1 MARVDAVAGLRMT
14 GARARRWQGVPAA
27 ALALLAVLFL
37 AVVSARAEEPKPLR
51 GIALVVGES
60 RYEHLAALPNPAN
73 DARAVAKLLGDLGF
87 EVASVADGDRARLD
101 KALRRFVEDAA
112 EADVALLYYSGHG
125 IEAGGEN
132 FLVPI
137 DADVSSLGDA
147 ANTLVPLSG
156 LLARLKASVPVAIVL
171 LDACRTSPFPPGAG
185 VATAAGPA
193 PVATAGLDIARG
205 AVPLADAAG
214 APQSLGEV
222 IGFAAEPGHAALDG
236 DPGGNSPYA
245 AALLKHLAAG
255 GFDFGDVMTMVAEEV
270 YVKTGGRQLPW
281 TNASLRRLL
290 YFGLAPE
297 ATQGDEASIRSA
309 RRKLL
314 LTIAATPAD
323 TRAMVET
330 VAARNAVPLDAL
342 YGMLKVLEVDTSGGP
357 QDLQAQLSAGAR
369 KLAEIMARHD
379 MQAKQDPELI
389 RLSDLAR
396 QAQDE
401 GAIALAL
408 QFRARASDRAQEI
421 DKALDEAEADIKARR
436 LELAGTFA
444 DHARTAILNFDYRTA
459 AARYEDAFRQAER
472 WDPDAAFLYRVYQA
486 DALTDQGMVKG
497 DNAALSE
504 AVDVYEAAKRL
515 PGVDSF
521 VGGPVGV
528 AVNEGITLTALADR
542 ENGTRWVEQA
552 IRVYEDA
559 LGRFDRRKLPEQ
571 WATVQLN
578 LGNAYDLMAE
588 RSGGIAYTKKALAA
602 FRQAATVYTRKAA
615 PDVWAGL
622 QNNIGNALSAMGD
635 AGDGKRNF
643 GEAAK
648 AFRAA
653 LAVWT
658 RERTPVQWALAQS
671 NLAAT
676 LHSLGELEKGTGN
689 LEASVD
695 AFEAVLEVRTRANQ
709 PMDWAGTQNNL
720 GSALLSLG
728 QRGMGAEY
736 FDRALQAFDNAQAE
750 ITRERD
756 PFNWASVVYN
766 CARALKFMGDAEN
779 SVDRYRQALAKVD
792 LALSELNREK
802 SPELWGRA
810 TSVRGDILFA
820 IGSRTHD
827 RPTLEQARQAY
838 IDARDVFRAQKS
850 GTGFENFYARQLTL
864 IDIEMARAN

>member
-1 MARVDAVAGLRMT
+1 MAWAWTKRPM
-14 GARARRWQGVPAA
+14 AA
-27 ALALLAVLFL
+27 LTALLALLAVFCR
-37 AVVSARAEEPKPLR
+37 APTPAFAEEPKPLR

-60 RYEHLAALPNPAN
+60 RYEHLTVLPNPAN

-101 KALRRFVEDAA
+101 KALDRFVEDAA
-112 EADVALLYYSGHG
+112 DADVALLYYSGHG

-132 FLVPI
+132 FLVPV
-137 DADVSSLGDA
+137 DADMSSLADA
-147 ANTLVPLSG
+147 AHTLVPLSG
-156 LLARLKASVPVAIVL
+156 LLARLKAATPVAIVL
-171 LDACRTSPFPPGAG
+171 LDACRTSPFPPGAS
-185 VATAAGPA
+185 VITAAGPA
-193 PVATAGLDIARG
+193 PIAASGLEMSRG
-205 AVPLADAAG
+205 AMPLADPA

-222 IGFAAEPGHAALDG
+222 IGFAAAPGQAALDG

-290 YFGLAPE
+290 YFGLKPE
-297 ATQGDEASIRSA
+297 ETQGDEASIRSE

-342 YGMLKVLEVDTSGGP
+342 YGMLKVLEVDTSGGR
-357 QDLQAQLSAGAR
+357 QDLQAQLSAGAQ

-389 RLSDLAR
+389 RLSNLAQ

-408 QFRARASDRAQEI
+408 RFRARASDRALEI
-421 DKALDEAEADIKARR
+421 DKALDEAESDIKARR
-436 LELAGTFA
+436 LELAETFA

-472 WDPDAAFLYRVYQA
+472 WDPDAAFLYKVYQA

-542 ENGTRWVEQA
+542 ENGTRWIEQA

-559 LGRFDRRKLPEQ
+559 LRRFDRRKLPEQ

-588 RSGGIAYTKKALAA
+588 RSGGIAYNRKALAA
-602 FRQAATVYTRKAA
+602 FRQAAKVYTRKAA

-622 QNNIGNALSAMGD
+622 QNNIGNALSAMGE
-635 AGDGKRNF
+635 AGDGKRSF
-643 GEAAK
+643 GEAAR
-648 AFRAA
+648 AFQAA

-658 RERTPVQWALAQS
+658 RERTPVQWALAES

-676 LHSLGELEKGTGN
+676 LHSLGELENGTAN

-695 AFEAVLEVRTRANQ
+695 AFQAVLEVRTRANQ

-728 QRGMGAEY
+728 QRGKGADY
-736 FDRALQAFDNAQAE
+736 FGRALQAFDNAQLE

-766 CARALKFMGDAEN
+766 SARALKFMGEAEN
-779 SVDRYRQALAKVD
+779 STERYRQALAKID
-792 LALSELNREK
+792 LALGELTREK
-802 SPELWGRA
+802 SPVLWGRA
-810 TSVRGDILFA
+810 TSVRGEILFA

-827 RPTLEQARQAY
+827 RAMLVRARQAY
-838 IDARDVFRAQKS
+838 VDSRDLFRAQHFA
-850 GTGFENFYARQLTL
+850 TRFEDFYAEQFKL
-864 IDIEMARAN
+864 IDIEMAKAN